1 MCFNY
6 IDISSKV
13 IWNFKELK
21 EKSTNVDDKQ
31 VDR

>member
-6 IDISSKV
+6 IDISGKV
-13 IWNFKELK
+13 TWKFKELK
-21 EKSTNVDDKQ
+21 KKSTNVDDKQ